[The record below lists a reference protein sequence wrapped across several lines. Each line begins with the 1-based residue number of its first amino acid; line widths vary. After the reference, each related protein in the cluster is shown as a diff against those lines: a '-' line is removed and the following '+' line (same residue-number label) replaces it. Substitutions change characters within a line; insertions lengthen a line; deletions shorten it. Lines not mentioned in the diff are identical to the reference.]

1 MPNEVDPTLAERLVS
16 SAISRLQPPHGSK
29 ILCTKR
35 ALHEAFL
42 GVAQEAFE
50 IGFLAGQ
57 KEHYGPLTRPGSP
70 DRPPWMDIRLDDTA
84 SLAEHKIRFK
94 PIALGSLINAVYRCF
109 GDLRW
114 VPNRELRQF
123 HYIGIRTAQ
132 QIRAVVGR
140 FERAG

>member
-1 MPNEVDPTLAERLVS
+1 MPNELDPKLAERLAS
-16 SAISRLQPPHGSK
+16 SAIGSLRPPHGGK
-29 ILCTKR
+29 VLCSKR

-42 GVAQEAFE
+42 DVAQEAFE

-70 DRPPWMDIRLDDTA
+70 DRPPWMDIRLDDGA

-94 PIALGSLINAVYRCF
+94 PVALRSLIGAGYRCL

-114 VPNRELRQF
+114 VSNRELRQF

-140 FERAG
+140 FEGAR

>member
-1 MPNEVDPTLAERLVS
+1 MPNELDPMFAERLAS
-16 SAISRLQPPHGSK
+16 SAISSLQPPLGNK
-29 ILCTKR
+29 IICTKR
-35 ALHEAFL
+35 ALHGAFL
-42 GVAQEAFE
+42 NVAQEAFE

-57 KEHYGPLTRPGSP
+57 KEHYGPLTLPGSP
-70 DRPPWMDIRLDDTA
+70 DRPPWMDIRLDDAA

-94 PIALGSLINAVYRCF
+94 PVALRSLIGAGYRCL
-109 GDLRW
+109 GDIRW

-140 FERAG
+140 FERGG